1 MKIAKLWQK
10 RSLKSNKRFYL
21 VIRLVRRQNLLATI
35 NFSQAYD
42 CVGVC
47 VVIYV
52 DVLLYMCVCVCVCS
66 ACCVL
71 SLCLVLDQE
80 RIKKIIFVFV
90 KFNSSRHTFL
100 ISDLIT

>member
-52 DVLLYMCVCVCVCS
+52 DVLLYMCVCVCS

>member
-1 MKIAKLWQK
+1 MKITKLWQK

-52 DVLLYMCVCVCVCS
+52 DVLLYMCVCLQCM
-66 ACCVL
+66 
-71 SLCLVLDQE
+71 LCFE
-80 RIKKIIFVFV
+80 FM
-90 KFNSSRHTFL
+90 SSFRSRFF
-100 ISDLIT
+100 

>member
-1 MKIAKLWQK
+1 MKITKLWQK

-52 DVLLYMCVCVCVCS
+52 DVLLYMCVCVCVF
-66 ACCVL
+66 AVH
-71 SLCLVLDQE
+71 V
-80 RIKKIIFVFV
+80 VF
-90 KFNSSRHTFL
+90 
-100 ISDLIT
+100 